1 LQLDLKEQESLRQYL
16 LGSLPEG
23 EISALEERLFTEADF
38 YEELL
43 VVEDELI
50 DQYLS
55 GEQSPAERERFES
68 HFSQAPERQRKVR
81 FARTLQKYLSNTSES
96 EAREESDQE
105 SPEPAIAV
113 DTIVSPV
120 VSPPVNPIIPIPRK
134 RPFFSFLPSNPAL
147 NYALAAVLAL
157 VVGGASWIA
166 VSRLM
171 NPASREPGQVLA
183 VILTPGLSRS
193 GDRGDTKIS
202 IPPGTGTLQLQLE
215 ISKTDYTSYRAELL
229 TSERAEIAESAG
241 LKPETTGARKFI
253 TVPVSAGKLKR
264 DDYQVKLSGLRSDG
278 NFEDVATYTFRV
290 LN

>member
-1 LQLDLKEQESLRQYL
+1 MQLDLKEQESLRQYL
-16 LGSLPEG
+16 LGSLPEE
-23 EISALEERLFTEADF
+23 EISALEERLLTEADF

-55 GEQSPAERERFES
+55 GEQSPAEREKFES

-96 EAREESDQE
+96 EACEESDQE

-113 DTIVSPV
+113 EPI
-120 VSPPVNPIIPIPRK
+120 VSPPVSPIVPIAKK
-134 RPFFSFLPSNPAL
+134 RPFFSFLPSNPPL

-157 VVGGASWIA
+157 VVGGASWMA

-202 IPPGTGTLQLQLE
+202 IPAGTGTLQLQLE
-215 ISKTDYTSYRAELL
+215 LSKTDYRSYHAELL
-229 TSERAEIAESAG
+229 TSERAKLAASEN
-241 LKPETTGARKFI
+241 LKPETTGAKKFI
-253 TVPVSAGKLKR
+253 TMPVSASLLKR
-264 DDYQVKLSGLRSDG
+264 DDYQVKLSGLRPDG